1 MGADSFIAFYGIK
14 IELDPDNED
23 ELDACDMQ
31 TDPRCREAK
40 LVGLDTFSGRM
51 TEGEDYFLY
60 IGKRLARL
68 GLENSQH
75 SAQSIEQLSSLAID
89 VRVKLKAAGFLQSP
103 ELHFQFIG
111 QY

>member
-23 ELDACDMQ
+23 ELEACGMQ

-40 LVGLDTFSGRM
+40 RVGLESFSGRM
-51 TEGEDYFLY
+51 TEGDDYFLY
-60 IGKRLARL
+60 IGRRLAWL
-68 GLENSQH
+68 GLENGQYST
-75 SAQSIEQLSSLAID
+75 QSLEQLSSVAAD
-89 VRVKLKAAGFLQSP
+89 VKVKLKAANFLQSP